1 MTDIR
6 KIKERRKARW
16 EIVLNPGVTFLI
28 LLFLIGLFVV
38 WIGIYERIYH
48 PGEGVVT
55 NYVSNLIASLN
66 AWLESIR

>member
-6 KIKERRKARW
+6 KIKDRRKARW

-38 WIGIYERIYH
+38 WIGIYERMYL

-55 NYVSNLIASLN
+55 NYMSNLIASLN
-66 AWLESIR
+66 AWLESIM

>member
-16 EIVLNPGVTFLI
+16 EIVLNPGVTFLV

-38 WIGIYERIYH
+38 WIGIYERMYL

-55 NYVSNLIASLN
+55 NYVSNLITSFN
-66 AWLESIR
+66 AWLESIM